1 VTERET
7 AMTSEPTLPPP
18 VPPPTPQVQ
27 PAVTS
32 QPTSSLAVISLVAG
46 IVSWLLLPFVAGLA
60 AIICGHMARGEIRRS
75 NGTLE
80 GDGLALAGLVLGWI
94 NVVLC
99 VLTVAAIVLFFGGL
113 AVLLGV
119 LGMSGHL

>member
-1 VTERET
+1 VTEREAT
-7 AMTSEPTLPPP
+7 MTSEPTMPPPLPPP
-18 VPPPTPQVQ
+18 APPVS
-27 PAVTS
+27 PATS
-32 QPTSSLAVISLVAG
+32 RPTSSLAVISLVAG

-60 AIICGHMARGEIRRS
+60 AIICGHMARSEIRSS

-80 GDGLALAGLVLGWI
+80 GDGLAIAGLVLGWI

-119 LGMSGHL
+119 LGVSGQL